1 MKIKLPYFDRD
12 GWRAAFA
19 IWLVAFVVG
28 HVSEPIWWIGVAI
41 GFACLLFFRDP
52 ERIPPS
58 KKHVVVSPAD
68 GIILKIADVEPPAEL
83 ELSGKR
89 KKISIFMSVLNVHVN
104 RTPVAGI
111 VEKILYIPG
120 RFFNVTLDKANEY
133 NERQATFVKND
144 DGMELVFV
152 QIAGLIARRI
162 RCDIKE
168 GDKLERGQRVGIIR
182 FGSRVDVYLPLD
194 VSVLVEEGQ
203 ITVAGETIL
212 ANYNAEEKR
221 NEKKQ
226 RNK

>member
-19 IWLVAFVVG
+19 ILLVAFVIG
-28 HVSEPIWWIGVAI
+28 HVSEPVWWIGVAI

-68 GIILKIADVEPPAEL
+68 GIILKIADVEPPVEL

-168 GDKLERGQRVGIIR
+168 GDKLEKGQRIGIIR
-182 FGSRVDVYLPLD
+182 FGSRVDVYLPLG